1 MKERK
6 EKLLIIAFSAILG
19 LCLLCSMA
27 AIPYIAKII
36 FTFNNTGWLRGVV
49 FTMVFIILQ
58 FKFRK
63 SNNFAVCTLFLTI
76 YTVFVVGWDIEGNAF
91 FNKPLEWITQ
101 GTLNH
106 SITDLE
112 TFGATTS
119 WNVSFQILQENDNVI
134 TIPTIL
140 VILYRAV
147 QYALW
152 FVFVGYIN
160 KKTLIK
166 LAMKKNKY
174 YNDIIDA
181 DTIDADMEEK
191 IKAEIQK
198 REDAKQKK
206 VVSEELYK
214 QIKELK
220 EKGET
225 IRAIKILRDA
235 TEGTWT
241 LKEAKEFI
249 DAIPSK
255 NIIIVNIQ

>member
-1 MKERK
+1 
-6 EKLLIIAFSAILG
+6 
-19 LCLLCSMA
+19 
-27 AIPYIAKII
+27 
-36 FTFNNTGWLRGVV
+36 
-49 FTMVFIILQ
+49 
-58 FKFRK
+58 
-63 SNNFAVCTLFLTI
+63 
-76 YTVFVVGWDIEGNAF
+76 
-91 FNKPLEWITQ
+91 
-101 GTLNH
+101 
-106 SITDLE
+106 
-112 TFGATTS
+112 
-119 WNVSFQILQENDNVI
+119 
-134 TIPTIL
+134 
-140 VILYRAV
+140 
-147 QYALW
+147 
-152 FVFVGYIN
+152 
-160 KKTLIK
+160 
-166 LAMKKNKY
+166 MKKNKY

-206 VVSEELYK
+206 EVSEELYK